1 MVKSL
6 STRWNSSGKSS
17 QQYASGLVVVR
28 EQSENVEVGSS
39 HDDVPYVRPA
49 SLVFDADEDYADY
62 EEDQDND
69 LEQSDD
75 VSLVVDSSPYREA
88 VIHNNDEYSVVR
100 PRNLYSQS

>member
-1 MVKSL
+1 MVLTSL

-17 QQYASGLVVVR
+17 QQYASGLGVVR
-28 EQSENVEVGSS
+28 EDVEVGSS

-49 SLVFDADEDYADY
+49 SLIFDADEDYADY

-88 VIHNNDEYSVVR
+88 VIHNSDEYSVVR